1 MLGLWEKPKEEI
13 DIKHFAFERE
23 SVEYLKIKINCS
35 SFLKDGN
42 ERPMILT
49 WMPAISLYFDNPDR
63 HSLEIIGI
71 LDGKSKTENGII
83 SYEKWKELEQN

>member
-49 WMPAISLYFDNPDR
+49 
-63 HSLEIIGI
+63 
-71 LDGKSKTENGII
+71 
-83 SYEKWKELEQN
+83 